1 MFDICRAFAKMS
13 RKIFLTKIHM
23 SNDFLVKVKEAEKK
37 AAEMI
42 AKSLDKKQDDL
53 LKYKQDLA
61 KNEEMSLKEAQEK
74 MRAELQKSKTAS
86 RKDYEEKVAE
96 GDLDIKKMKS
106 DKLNML
112 DGLMV
117 EAGSLFLANL

>member
-1 MFDICRAFAKMS
+1 
-13 RKIFLTKIHM
+13 M

-74 MRAELQKSKTAS
+74 MRVELQKSKMAS